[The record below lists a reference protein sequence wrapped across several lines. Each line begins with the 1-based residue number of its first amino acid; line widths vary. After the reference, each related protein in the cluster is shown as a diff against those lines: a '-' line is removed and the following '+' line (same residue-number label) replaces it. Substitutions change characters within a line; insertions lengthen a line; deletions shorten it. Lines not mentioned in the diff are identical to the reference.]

1 MRFGD
6 TKSKLDRIIEYYN
19 GRIDEA
25 IERVIDKYTPVEVIV
40 PVANLAAKGAL
51 RPGNALEALAL
62 EAGRQMA
69 GVTHVR
75 KAYVAQVL
83 PLYCG
88 GGAGFRPDQLI
99 NQQGIHSSL
108 SDLGAAQVS
117 SMFNSHYR
125 SMSEATGG
133 EG

>member
-25 IERVIDKYTPVEVIV
+25 IERVIDKYTRVEVIV
-40 PVANLAAKGAL
+40 PVENQAAKGAL

-69 GVTHVR
+69 GVTHIPPWGR

-99 NQQGIHSSL
+99 NQQGIHSPL
-108 SDLGAAQVS
+108 AGLGAAQQ
-117 SMFNSHYR
+117 MG
-125 SMSEATGG
+125 AL
-133 EG
+133 